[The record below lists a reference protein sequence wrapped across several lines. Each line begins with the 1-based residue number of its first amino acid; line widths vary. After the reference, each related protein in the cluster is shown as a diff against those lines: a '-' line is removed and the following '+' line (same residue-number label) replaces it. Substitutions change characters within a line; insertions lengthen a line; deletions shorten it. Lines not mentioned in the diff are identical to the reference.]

1 MNQAIRNTWVVII
14 AMFMVLIVAISIIQV
29 VAADALKNN
38 DFNSRQLYQEFGSAR
53 GPILVD
59 GNPIAESVE
68 SNDDF
73 NYQRVYH
80 DTHLYSG
87 LTGFYSLTFG
97 ATGLEDK
104 LNRSLAGSSDGQF
117 VDRLIQLFSGTQMEG
132 AQVELTIDPTM
143 QELAYSVL
151 PDGVQASAVIT
162 DPSTGE
168 ILAMASKP
176 SYDTNLL
183 ATHSGA
189 AAAANMEELQ
199 AVPGLS
205 PYVNRPTAS
214 LPAPGSTFKLIDT
227 VAMLESGDYQPDQ
240 VLDVPDSITLPNS
253 STQLGNFGGG
263 LCGNMNR
270 ASLAEIFAQSCNTP
284 FATAA
289 MELGQ
294 DRIRQ
299 TAENFGFNQSFEIPL
314 SVTASQFPSDLD
326 DAALAQSSIGQRDV
340 KATALQMNMVAAAIA
355 NDGTLMK
362 PQLIDTIRGSD
373 LTLLEDVQPE
383 VFKRSTTPEIA
394 EQMTELMRG
403 PLDGGTAY
411 RAKSATVDIA
421 AKTGTAQLGADN
433 DLVNS
438 WITGFAPA
446 DDPQV
451 AVTIVYQNIDFD
463 QGSALTST
471 NLKEIMEAVVT
482 Q

>member
-1 MNQAIRNTWVVII
+1 MNQAIRNTWVAVI
-14 AMFMVLIVAISIIQV
+14 AMFMVLIAAISVIQV
-29 VAADALKNN
+29 VAAEALKNN

-59 GNPIAESVE
+59 GDPIAESVE
-68 SNDDF
+68 SHDEF
-73 NYQRVYH
+73 NFQRVYH
-80 DTHLYSG
+80 DTDLYSG
-87 LTGFYSLTFG
+87 LTGFYSLTYG

-104 LNRSLAGSSDGQF
+104 LNRYLAGSSDGQF
-117 VDRLIQLFSGTQMEG
+117 VDRLVQLFSGTQMEG
-132 AQVELTIDPTM
+132 AQVELTIDPEL
-143 QELAYSVL
+143 QELAFSALPEGVMGSV
-151 PDGVQASAVIT
+151 VIS
-162 DPSTGE
+162 DPTTGD
-168 ILAMASKP
+168 ILAMASRP

-183 ATHSGA
+183 AVHSGA
-189 AAAANMEELQ
+189 QASANMQELQ
-199 AVPGLS
+199 QVPGLS
-205 PYVNRPTAS
+205 PYQNRPTAS

-227 VAMLESGDYQPDQ
+227 VAMLESGQYRPDQ
-240 VLDVPDSITLPNS
+240 VLDVPDSITLPG
-253 STQLGNFGGG
+253 TTTPLGNFGGG
-263 LCGNMNR
+263 LCGGMDR
-270 ASLAEIFAQSCNTP
+270 ATLADIFAQSCNTP

-299 TAENFGFNQSFEIPL
+299 TAENFGFNQSLEIPL
-314 SVTASQFPSDLD
+314 SVAASQFPSDLD

-355 NDGTLMK
+355 NGGTLMK
-362 PQLIDTIRGSD
+362 PQLVDVVRGAD
-373 LTLLEDVQPE
+373 LTLLEEVQPE
-383 VFKRSTTPEIA
+383 VFKESTTPEIA
-394 EQMTELMRG
+394 EQVTELMRG

-411 RAKSATVDIA
+411 RAKSDLVDIA
-421 AKTGTAQLGADN
+421 AKTGTAQLGAGD

-446 DDPQV
+446 DDPRV

-471 NLKEIMEAVVT
+471 NLKDIMEAVVT

>member
-14 AMFMVLIVAISIIQV
+14 AMFMVLIVAISVIQV
-29 VAADALKNN
+29 LAADALKNN

-73 NYQRVYH
+73 NFQRVYH
-80 DTHLYSG
+80 DTQLYSG
-87 LTGFYSLTFG
+87 LTGFYSLTYG

-104 LNRSLAGSSDGQF
+104 LNRYLAGSSDGQF

-132 AQVELTIDPTM
+132 AQVELTIDPEM

-151 PDGVQASAVIT
+151 PDGVQASAVIS
-162 DPSTGE
+162 DPATGE
-168 ILAMASKP
+168 VLAMASKP

-189 AAAANMEELQ
+189 AASANMEELQ
-199 AVPGLS
+199 SVPGLS

-240 VLDVPDSITLPNS
+240 ILDVPDSITLPNS
-253 STQLGNFGGG
+253 STELGNFGGG
-263 LCGNMNR
+263 LCGNLDR

-289 MELGQ
+289 IELGQ

-299 TAENFGFNQSFEIPL
+299 TAENFGFNQPFEIPL
-314 SVTASQFPSDLD
+314 SVTASQFSDDLD

-411 RAKSATVDIA
+411 RAKSETVDIA
-421 AKTGTAQLGADN
+421 AKTGTAQLGAGD

-451 AVTIVYQNIDFD
+451 AVTLVYQNIDFD
-463 QGSALTST
+463 TGSSLTST
-471 NLKEIMEAVVT
+471 NLKKIMEAVVT

>member
-1 MNQAIRNTWVVII
+1 MNQAIRNTWVVIV
-14 AMFMVLIVAISIIQV
+14 AMFMVLILAISIIQV
-29 VAADALKNN
+29 VAAEALKNN

-59 GNPIAESVE
+59 GKPIAESVE
-68 SNDDF
+68 SHDDF

-80 DTHLYSG
+80 DTELYSG
-87 LTGFYSLTFG
+87 LTGFYSLTYG

-104 LNRSLAGSSDGQF
+104 LNRYLAGSSDGQF
-117 VDRLIQLFSGTQMEG
+117 IDRIVELFSGTPMEG
-132 AQVELTIDPTM
+132 AQVELTVDPQM
-143 QELAYSVL
+143 QELAYSAL
-151 PDGVQASAVIT
+151 PDGVQASAIIS
-162 DPSTGE
+162 DPKTGD

-183 ATHSGA
+183 ATHDGA
-189 AAAANMEELQ
+189 EAAENMEELQ
-199 AVPGLS
+199 SVPGLS

-227 VAMLESGDYQPDQ
+227 VAMLESGEYQPDQ
-240 VLDVPDSITLPNS
+240 TLEVPDSIELPNS
-253 STQLGNFGGG
+253 SARLPNFRGGI
-263 LCGNMNR
+263 CGDFGETTFT
-270 ASLAEIFAQSCNTP
+270 EIFAQSCNTP

-294 DRIRQ
+294 DRIRT
-299 TAENFGFNQSFEIPL
+299 TAENFGFNESFDIPL
-314 SVTASQFPSDLD
+314 TVAGSQFQEDLD
-326 DAALAQSSIGQRDV
+326 DAALAQSAIGQRDV

-362 PQLIDTIRGSD
+362 PQLIDSIRGSD
-373 LTLLEDVQPE
+373 LTLLEETQPE
-383 VFKRSTTPEIA
+383 IFKRSTTPEVA
-394 EQMTELMRG
+394 DQVTEMMREVV
-403 PLDGGTAY
+403 DHGTAY
-411 RAKSATVDIA
+411 QAASNSVDIA

-433 DLVNS
+433 DDVNS

-451 AVTIVYQNIDFD
+451 AVTLVYQNIDYD
-463 QGSALTST
+463 TGHSLTST
-471 NLKEIMEAVVT
+471 NLKKIMEAVVT

>member
-1 MNQAIRNTWVVII
+1 MNQAIRNTWVVVI

-29 VAADALKNN
+29 LAADALKNN

-73 NYQRVYH
+73 NFQRVYH

-87 LTGFYSLTFG
+87 LTGFYSLTYG

-104 LNRSLAGSSDGQF
+104 LNRHLAGSSDGQF

-132 AQVELTIDPTM
+132 AQVELTIDPEM
-143 QELAYSVL
+143 QELAYSVM
-151 PDGVQASAVIT
+151 PEGVQGSVVIS
-162 DPSTGE
+162 DPATGDV
-168 ILAMASKP
+168 LAMASKP

-189 AAAANMEELQ
+189 EASANMEELQ
-199 AVPGLS
+199 SVPGLS

-227 VAMLESGDYQPDQ
+227 VAMLESGEYEPDQ

-253 STQLGNFGGG
+253 STELGNFGGG
-263 LCGNMNR
+263 LCGNMDR
-270 ASLAEIFAQSCNTP
+270 ATLAEIFAQSCNTP

-314 SVTASQFPSDLD
+314 TVAASQFPEDLD

-373 LTLLEDVQPE
+373 LTLLEETQPE
-383 VFKRSTTPEIA
+383 VFLRSTTPDIA

-411 RAKSATVDIA
+411 RAQSDTVDIA

>member
-14 AMFMVLIVAISIIQV
+14 AMFMVLIVAISVIQV
-29 VAADALKNN
+29 LAADALKNN

-73 NYQRVYH
+73 NFQRVYH

-87 LTGFYSLTFG
+87 LTGFYSLTYG

-104 LNRSLAGSSDGQF
+104 LNRYLAGSSDGQF
-117 VDRLIQLFSGTQMEG
+117 VDRLVQLFSGTQMEG
-132 AQVELTIDPTM
+132 AQVELTIDPQM
-143 QELAYSVL
+143 QELAYSAL
-151 PDGVQASAVIT
+151 PDGVQGSVVVS
-162 DPSTGE
+162 DPTTGE
-168 ILAMASKP
+168 VLAMASTP

-189 AAAANMEELQ
+189 EASANMEELQ

-205 PYVNRPTAS
+205 PYINRPTAS

-227 VAMLESGDYQPDQ
+227 VAMLESGEYQPDQ
-240 VLDVPDSITLPNS
+240 VLDVPDSITLPGTN
-253 STQLGNFGGG
+253 TPLGNFGGG
-263 LCGNMNR
+263 LCGNMDR

-289 MELGQ
+289 IELGQ

-314 SVTASQFPSDLD
+314 TVAASQFPSDLD
-326 DAALAQSSIGQRDV
+326 DAALAQSAIGQRDV

-355 NDGTLMK
+355 NGGTLMK

-394 EQMTELMRG
+394 EQMTKLMRG

-411 RAKSATVDIA
+411 RAKSETVDIA

-451 AVTIVYQNIDFD
+451 AVTLVYQNIDFD

-471 NLKEIMEAVVT
+471 NLKKIMEAVVT

>member
-14 AMFMVLIVAISIIQV
+14 AMFMVLIVAISVIQV
-29 VAADALKNN
+29 LAADALKNN

-73 NYQRVYH
+73 NFQRVYH
-80 DTHLYSG
+80 DTQLYSG
-87 LTGFYSLTFG
+87 LTGFYSLTYG

-104 LNRSLAGSSDGQF
+104 LNRYLAGSSDGQF

-132 AQVELTIDPTM
+132 AQVELTIDPEM

-151 PDGVQASAVIT
+151 PDGVQASAVIS
-162 DPSTGE
+162 DPATGE
-168 ILAMASKP
+168 VLAMASKP

-189 AAAANMEELQ
+189 AASANMEELQ
-199 AVPGLS
+199 SVPGLS

-240 VLDVPDSITLPNS
+240 ILDVPDSITLPNS
-253 STQLGNFGGG
+253 STELGNFGGG
-263 LCGNMNR
+263 LCGNLDR

-289 MELGQ
+289 IELGQ

-299 TAENFGFNQSFEIPL
+299 TAENFGFNQPFEIPL
-314 SVTASQFPSDLD
+314 SVTASQFPDDLD

-411 RAKSATVDIA
+411 RAKSETVDIA
-421 AKTGTAQLGADN
+421 AKTGTAQLGAGD

-451 AVTIVYQNIDFD
+451 AVTLVYQNIDFD
-463 QGSALTST
+463 TGSSLTST
-471 NLKEIMEAVVT
+471 NLKKIMEAVVT